1 MLVMCLEVDL
11 GVVMHVPSSES
22 DNQIHHHEED
32 ALKPVRFAIS
42 NEVID
47 LQEKPLVFGQGWS
60 AE

>member
-1 MLVMCLEVDL
+1 
-11 GVVMHVPSSES
+11 MHVPSSES